1 MKQVFIGID
10 VSAATLDISI
20 KINDSLSSLVIKN
33 QIKEIKKFLQAYQGK
48 QVMIALENTGRYNW
62 AFYEALSGFDF
73 TTYVISP
80 LHLKKSMG
88 LVRGKNDKIDAERI
102 LHFLIKNYSELR
114 PWVCP
119 EASIQK
125 LKVWITERNHRI
137 KSKRQL
143 SAMNKDYSKMKSLG
157 LDKSLLKMNKKLM
170 ESLDTQII
178 AIEKE
183 MELLLKTD
191 AKIQKQAE
199 LIRSI
204 PGVGKVLSWTILAKT
219 NGFTTIKTPR
229 EMACYCGV
237 APFEY
242 QSGTSIYRRPSVS
255 NLADKTL
262 KSLLHLGA
270 MSAIRLRN
278 DLGEYYRR
286 KVAEG
291 KNKMSVINAVRNKI
305 IHRIYA
311 VIKNQTIYQN
321 NLVLS

>member
-10 VSAATLDISI
+10 VSAATLDICI
-20 KINDSLSSLVIKN
+20 KVNDSFTSVVINN
-33 QIKEIKKFLQAYQGK
+33 QIKDIRNFLQPFQ
-48 QVMIALENTGRYNW
+48 QQSVMIGMENTGRYNW
-62 AFYEALSGFDF
+62 AFYEALSGFEF

-102 LHFLIKNYSELR
+102 VHFLVKNYTELR

-119 EASIQK
+119 GSTIQK
-125 LKVWITERNHRI
+125 LKVLITERNYRI

-143 SAMNKDYSKMKSLG
+143 STMDKDYAKMRTLG
-157 LDKSLLKMNKKLM
+157 LERPLAKMNKRLKAA
-170 ESLDTQII
+170 LDAQILE
-178 AIEKE
+178 IEKE
-183 MELLLKTD
+183 IEQLLKGD
-191 AKIQKQAE
+191 PEIKKQVA
-199 LIRSI
+199 LIRSV
-204 PGVGKVLSWTILAKT
+204 PGVGKVLSWVIIAKT
-219 NGFTTIKTPR
+219 NGFSSIRTPR

-242 QSGTSIYRRPSVS
+242 QSGTSIYRRPAVS
-255 NLADKTL
+255 HLADKTL
-262 KSLLHLGA
+262 KSLLHMGA
-270 MSAIRLRN
+270 MSAIRLQN

-311 VIKNQTIYQN
+311 VIKNQIIYQN

>member
-10 VSAATLDISI
+10 VSAATLDICI
-20 KINDSLSSLVIKN
+20 KVNDSFTSVVINN
-33 QIKEIKKFLQAYQGK
+33 QIKDIRKFLQPFQ
-48 QVMIALENTGRYNW
+48 QQSVMIGMENTGRYNW
-62 AFYEALSGFDF
+62 AFYEALSGFEF

-102 LHFLIKNYSELR
+102 VHFLVKNYTELR

-119 EASIQK
+119 GSTIQK
-125 LKVWITERNHRI
+125 LKVLITERNYRI

-143 SAMNKDYSKMKSLG
+143 STMDKDYAKMRTLGLEKPLARMNKRLKAA
-157 LDKSLLKMNKKLM
+157 LDA
-170 ESLDTQII
+170 QILE
-178 AIEKE
+178 IEKE
-183 MELLLKTD
+183 IEQLLKGD
-191 AKIQKQAE
+191 PEIKKQVA
-199 LIRSI
+199 LIRSV
-204 PGVGKVLSWTILAKT
+204 PGVGKVLSWVIIAKT
-219 NGFTTIKTPR
+219 NGFSSIRTPR

-242 QSGTSIYRRPSVS
+242 QSGTSIYRRPAVS
-255 NLADKTL
+255 HLADKTL
-262 KSLLHLGA
+262 KSLLHMGA
-270 MSAIRLRN
+270 MSAIRLQN

-311 VIKNQTIYQN
+311 VIKNQIIYQN

>member
-1 MKQVFIGID
+1 MEQAFIGID
-10 VSAATLDISI
+10 VSAATLDICI
-20 KINDSLSSLVIKN
+20 KVNDSLSFVVINN
-33 QIKEIKKFLQAYQGK
+33 QIRDIKKFLYAYKGK
-48 QVMIALENTGRYNW
+48 QVMIAMENTGRYNW
-62 AFYEALSGFDF
+62 SFYEVLADF
-73 TTYVISP
+73 EFITYVISP

-88 LVRGKNDKIDAERI
+88 LVRGKNDKVDSERI
-102 LHFLIKNYSELR
+102 LQFLIKNHSDLR

-119 EASIQK
+119 KGSIQK

-143 SAMNKDYSKMKSLG
+143 STMNKDYPKMKSLG
-157 LDKSLLKMNKKLM
+157 LDKSLKMMNKKLIAA
-170 ESLDTQII
+170 LDAQII

-183 MELLLKTD
+183 IDLLLKAD
-191 AKIQKQAE
+191 DEIQKKVE
-199 LIRSI
+199 LIRSV
-204 PGVGKVLSWTILAKT
+204 PGVGKVLSWEILAKT
-219 NGFTTIKTPR
+219 NGFTSIKTPR

-242 QSGTSIYRRPSVS
+242 QSGTSIYRRPAVS
-255 NLADKTL
+255 HLADKTL

-270 MSAIRLRN
+270 MSAIRLKN

-286 KVAEG
+286 KVSEG

-311 VIKNQTIYQN
+311 VMKNQTIYQN

>member
-1 MKQVFIGID
+1 MKQVFIGVD
-10 VSAATLDISI
+10 VSAATLDICI
-20 KINDSLSSLVIKN
+20 KVNDSLSFVVIKN
-33 QIKEIKKFLQAYQGK
+33 QIKDIKKFLKNYQSQ
-48 QVMIALENTGRYNW
+48 QVMIAMENTGRYNW
-62 AFYEALSGFDF
+62 AFYEALSGSEFI
-73 TTYVISP
+73 TYVISP

-88 LVRGKNDKIDAERI
+88 LVRGKTDKIDAERI
-102 LHFLIKNYSELR
+102 VHFLIKNHTELR

-119 EASIQK
+119 DASVQK

-143 SAMNKDYSKMKSLG
+143 CTMNKDYSKMKSLG
-157 LDKSLLKMNKKLM
+157 LDKSLTNMNKKLIA
-170 ESLDTQII
+170 SLDAQII

-183 MELLLKTD
+183 IELLLKVD
-191 AKIQKQAE
+191 CRIQKQVE
-199 LIRSI
+199 LIRSV
-204 PGVGKVLSWTILAKT
+204 PGVGKVLSWEMVAKT
-219 NGFTTIKTPR
+219 NGFISIKTPR

-237 APFEY
+237 APFEH
-242 QSGTSIYRRPSVS
+242 QSGTSIYRKPAVS
-255 NLADKTL
+255 HLADKTL

-270 MSAIRLRN
+270 MSAIRLKN
-278 DLGEYYRR
+278 DLGDYYRR

-311 VIKNQTIYQN
+311 VLKNQTIYQN

>member
-10 VSAATLDISI
+10 VSAATLDICI
-20 KINDSLSSLVIKN
+20 KINDSLSFLVINN
-33 QIKEIKKFLQAYQGK
+33 QIKEIKKFLKTFHGQ
-48 QVMIALENTGRYNW
+48 QVMIAMENTGRYNW
-62 AFYEALSGFDF
+62 AFYEALAGFDF

-102 LHFLIKNYSELR
+102 VRFLLKNHTELR

-119 EASIQK
+119 NTSIQK

-143 SAMNKDYSKMKSLG
+143 STMNKDYSKMKSLG
-157 LDKSLLKMNKKLM
+157 LDKDLMKMNKKLIA
-170 ESLDTQII
+170 SLDAQIK

-183 MELLLKTD
+183 MELLLKAD
-191 AKIQKQAE
+191 AEIHKQVE
-199 LIRSI
+199 LIRSV
-204 PGVGKVLSWTILAKT
+204 PGVGKVLSWEILAKT
-219 NGFTTIKTPR
+219 NGFTSIKTPR

-242 QSGTSIYRRPSVS
+242 QSGVSIYRRPSVS
-255 NLADKTL
+255 HLADKTL
-262 KSLLHLGA
+262 KSLLHMGA
-270 MSAIRLRN
+270 MSAIRLKN

-311 VIKNQTIYQN
+311 VIKNQCVYQS

>member
-1 MKQVFIGID
+1 MKKIIIGID
-10 VSAATLDISI
+10 ISSKTLDICVKKGDEVEHSTI
-20 KINDSLSSLVIKN
+20 GNEVKTIRAFFKKYS
-33 QIKEIKKFLQAYQGK
+33 KEDTMVA
-48 QVMIALENTGRYNW
+48 MENTGRYNW
-62 AFYEALSGFDF
+62 NLFEVLPEF
-73 TTYVISP
+73 TFKVYVISP

-88 LVRGKNDKIDAERI
+88 LVRGKNDKVDAQRI
-102 LHFLIKNYSELR
+102 VQFFVKNHQELR

-119 EASIQK
+119 DVAIQK
-125 LKVWITERNHRI
+125 LKIWITERNARI

-143 SAMNKDYSKMKSLG
+143 CTMNKDYPKMKSLG
-157 LDKSLLKMNKKLM
+157 MDKSLIKMNKKLI
-170 ESLDTQII
+170 ESLDVQII

-183 MELLLKTD
+183 IELLLKVD
-191 AKIQKQAE
+191 AHIQKQAD
-199 LIRSI
+199 LIRTI
-204 PGVGKVLSWTILAKT
+204 PGVGKVLCWTILAKT
-219 NGFTTIKTPR
+219 NGFTTIQTPR

-270 MSAIRLRN
+270 LSAIRLKN

-291 KNKMSVINAVRNKI
+291 K
-305 IHRIYA
+305 
-311 VIKNQTIYQN
+311 T
-321 NLVLS
+321 